1 MLGGPCPEG
10 PPACTGSVMGH
21 CPHSTL
27 RCVQA
32 PGGLVRQAHGFL
44 IVSTLSGPL
53 RVGQSLNYQ
62 WFHKTS
68 CNLQS
73 PLNRTPREA
82 PDFFQAVKAAPGS
95 PKGPYRSPLCCGTQ
109 CWALSGGWA
118 SRGAAPHGPLGGASP
133 RAQSYTC
140 FYGPLVFL
148 PVIFSLLTFILI
160 YFILLY

>member
-10 PPACTGSVMGH
+10 PPACTGSGMGH

-82 PDFFQAVKAAPGS
+82 PDFFQAVKAAPGAPRAPTVLLS
-95 PKGPYRSPLCCGTQ
+95 AAAHSAGPSQGAGQAGEPLPT
-109 CWALSGGWA
+109 
-118 SRGAAPHGPLGGASP
+118 APWEEPRHGPRATRASMGHLF
-133 RAQSYTC
+133 
-140 FYGPLVFL
+140 FYL
-148 PVIFSLLTFILI
+148 
-160 YFILLY
+160 

>member
-1 MLGGPCPEG
+1 
-10 PPACTGSVMGH
+10 MGH

-95 PKGPYRSPLCCGTQ
+95 PKGPYRSPLCCRTR
-109 CWALSGGWA
+109 CWALPTALWEEP
-118 SRGAAPHGPLGGASP
+118 RHGPRATRASMGHLF
-133 RAQSYTC
+133 
-140 FYGPLVFL
+140 FYL
-148 PVIFSLLTFILI
+148 
-160 YFILLY
+160 